1 MTVNA
6 NTSETYDNNVIRE
19 DLQEAY
25 SMISPEETPFQMA
38 VRTESASNTLFE
50 WPVVELA
57 ATDSSNRVAEG
68 EASPGNDAPTL
79 ALRFSN
85 YTQISDKV
93 AEVSHTAQAVDAAAN
108 NVQRLTEQITIKM
121 KEMKRD
127 KEVMLLSNTAAAAG
141 SSGNARSTAGLPAWL
156 ITNTLFESGGAD
168 PALSGTTEG
177 YPDTAATAASEGTGA
192 SALWAEAD
200 LNAIIEDIWQEGGNP
215 SLIMVNSGNKRRAST
230 AFTGNATRY
239 KDTID
244 KQIVNA
250 IDIYDSDFGELTIVP
265 NRFQPTNNPGSN
277 DDSYNVFVL
286 DPEYAAIA
294 YLDEVQ
300 QKPLA
305 ETGHSM
311 RTLVWCEYG
320 LQIDNE
326 KAHGIIRDTNNAI
339 S

>member
-1 MTVNA
+1 MAVNA

-25 SMISPEETPFQMA
+25 TMISPEETPFQSSI
-38 VRTESASNTLFE
+38 RRETASNTLFE

-57 ATDSSNRVAEG
+57 ATNSGNRVAEG
-68 EASPGNDAPTL
+68 EAAPGNDAPTL

-93 AEVSHTAQAVDAAAN
+93 AEVSHTAQAVDAAAQ
-108 NVQRLTEQITIKM
+108 NVQRLSEQIVIKM

-127 KEVMLLSNTAAAAG
+127 KEVMLLSNVAASAG
-141 SSGNARSTAGLPAWL
+141 SSGTARQTAGLPAWL
-156 ITNTLFESGGAD
+156 STNTLFETAGAD
-168 PALSGTTEG
+168 PTLSGTTEG
-177 YPDTAATAASEGTGA
+177 FPDAAATAASEGTGA
-192 SALWAEAD
+192 SALFAEAD
-200 LNAIIEDIWQEGGNP
+200 LNAIIEDIWTEGGSP
-215 SLIMVNSGNKRRAST
+215 TLIMVNSGNKRRIST

-239 KDTID
+239 KDTVD
-244 KQIVNA
+244 KQVINS
-250 IDIYDSDFGELTIVP
+250 IDFYDSDFGELTIVP
-265 NRFQPTNNPGSN
+265 NRFQPTNNPDDN

-326 KAHGIIRDTNNAI
+326 KAHGVIRDTSNAI
-339 S
+339 A